1 MRRPAAIVFSAV
13 IALFAVPALA
23 ADHWLRLTTQG
34 FELYT
39 TASEKQARDTL
50 RHFEQVRE
58 FFLQASPIRSLG
70 DSPLR
75 IFLFDNESQ
84 YKPFRPSEL
93 TVAFYVA
100 TPARDYIVMGD
111 RASNDYGPSI
121 HEYMHLIVRHSGLKL
136 PTWLNEGWADV
147 YSTLRPMGKDTA
159 VGDLLPERMK
169 TLAGDEWMSL
179 DALDAVNTNSPT
191 YHEASR
197 VGIFYAE
204 SWALAHML
212 YLSPDYKDSFGKFVI
227 ALNNGKNTG
236 EALQIAYDRSS
247 ASVFQDL
254 RAYFERKRIYGRVFE
269 TRIGNVDEK
278 VVSAALPAFDSQLA
292 LTDLLVA
299 TGKRD
304 EARAEYASL
313 EREQP
318 DRPDLNQSI
327 GNLALWNKDLSGA
340 RQYFAKAFDAG
351 NADPQL
357 CFDLAVLDREAKQ
370 PPAKIIPILERSLQ
384 SKPDFTEAKVQLGL
398 VRIEARD
405 FPGAIAMLMSIPRI
419 TSQSAPSVYCGLAY
433 ARIQTG
439 DLEEARG
446 DAQTCAKWA
455 KTDAESARAQRISKL
470 IEARSKPS
478 VAVRPG
484 EKLQR
489 VVGIARD
496 LECAPEGNRLRIAIR
511 NKLAVFDM
519 PDLAAV
525 ELPAAPSA
533 VFSLNCGA
541 LKPARIGVEFA
552 PPRSAMET
560 SVGIVRRLEY

>member
-1 MRRPAAIVFSAV
+1 MRRVSAILFLAAI
-13 IALFAVPALA
+13 PALA
-23 ADHWLRLTTQG
+23 ADHWLRITTPD

-39 TASEKQARDTL
+39 TASEKQGRDTL

-58 FFLQASPIRSLG
+58 FFLQASPVRSLG
-70 DSPLR
+70 DFPLR
-75 IFLFDNESQ
+75 IYLFETESQ
-84 YKPFRPSEL
+84 YKPFRPSES
-93 TVAFYVA
+93 TVAFFVA

-111 RASNDYGPSI
+111 RTTNDYGPSI

-159 VGDLLPERMK
+159 VGDLLPDRMK
-169 TLAGDEWMSL
+169 SLADEQWLDLDTLASVDS
-179 DALDAVNTNSPT
+179 NSPT

-212 YLSPDYKDSFGKFVI
+212 YLSPEYKDNFGKFI
-227 ALNNGKNTG
+227 IKLSSGKSTA
-236 EALQIAYDRSS
+236 EALEIAYGRSS
-247 ASVFQDL
+247 ATVFQDL
-254 RAYFERKRIYGRVFE
+254 RAYFDRKRIYGRVFE
-269 TRIGNVDEK
+269 TRIGNREDK
-278 VVSAALPAFDSQLA
+278 AASTALPAFDSELA
-292 LTDLLVA
+292 LADLLVA
-299 TGKRD
+299 IGKRD
-304 EARAEYASL
+304 EAKREYAGL
-313 EREQP
+313 EHEQP

-327 GNLALWNKDLSGA
+327 GNLALWSRDMNTA
-340 RQYFAKAFDAG
+340 RRYFAKAYDAG
-351 NADPQL
+351 NSDPRM
-357 CFDLAVLDREAKQ
+357 CFDLALLDREAKE

-384 SKPDFTEAKVQLGL
+384 SRPDYTEAKEELGL

-405 FPGAIAMLMSIPRI
+405 FPGAIAMLMSIPKI
-419 TSQSAPSVYCGLAY
+419 TPQAAPSVYCGLAY

-439 DLEEARG
+439 DLEGAQEN
-446 DAQTCAKWA
+446 AQTCRQWA
-455 KTDAESARAQRISKL
+455 KTDADTGRARRISKL

-489 VVGIARD
+489 VAGIARD
-496 LECAPEGNRLRIAIR
+496 LECSPEGNRLRIAIG
-511 NKLAVFDM
+511 NKLVAFDL
-519 PDLAAV
+519 PDPAAV
-525 ELPAAPSA
+525 ELPAVPTAGF
-533 VFSLNCGA
+533 VFNCGA
-541 LKPARIGVEFA
+541 LKPVRIGVEFA